1 MSENILSRV
10 NSPESLKA
18 VEDGDLPLLCTEI
31 RQFLVRNIAKTG
43 GHLAAN
49 LGIVEISV
57 ALHRLF
63 DAPQDK
69 IIYDVGH
76 QCYVHKILTGRK
88 DDMEHIRSYGGIS
101 GFLRPGESR
110 YDEVVSGHASTS
122 ISSGIGLLRGMELMG
137 ESGRV
142 VCVIGDGAMTG
153 GMAYEALNDAGQSG
167 KPLIVIYN
175 DNEMSI
181 SKNVGALT
189 RKMSGLRVRPRYFKT
204 KKFFKSLFGKLPMG
218 EYLISGARN
227 TKNFVKQA
235 VLKESIF
242 EILGFNY
249 LGPCDGNDID
259 TVLNVLQEAKGKN
272 KPVVIHFKTLKGK
285 GYRPSEEHPESYH
298 GVSPFD
304 ISTGEAL
311 KYKNHNFSKALGN
324 KLCQLAQS
332 DKRICAVTAAMTEG
346 TGLLE
351 FSQQYPERFFDVG
364 IAEEHGVTMTA
375 ALAKSGLVP
384 FFAVYATFL
393 QRGYDQ
399 LIHDVC
405 IEGLHAVFAVD
416 RSGITGEDGETHQG
430 TFDIPQLS
438 VMPGLTILAPST
450 YDELDAAI
458 DLAVNHFT
466 GPVALRYARGVQ
478 REYKE
483 NHFSLDPVVL
493 RPGSDITIVS
503 YGILINEALGGV
515 DLLAAQGISAE
526 LLKLNN
532 LSGGYM
538 DAVVA
543 SVKKTGR
550 LIVLEECME
559 QGSIGQKILAQLA
572 LMGIAPGFAQLLNI
586 KDRFVT
592 HGGPYE
598 LYREAG
604 IDRESLCKAA
614 VMGVRHGK
622 GTA

>member
-1 MSENILSRV
+1 MSDTILKRV

-18 VEDGDLPLLCTEI
+18 LQEDDLPLLCNEI
-31 RQFLVRNIAKTG
+31 RQFLVNNIAKTG

-57 ALHRLF
+57 ALHKLF
-63 DAPQDK
+63 DAPKDK

-76 QCYVHKILTGRK
+76 QCYVHKMITGRK
-88 DDMEHIRSYGGIS
+88 EQMEHIRSYGGIS
-101 GFLRPGESR
+101 GFLRPGESP

-122 ISSGIGLLRGMELMG
+122 ISSGIGLLRGLELTG
-137 ESGRV
+137 QEGHV

-189 RKMSGLRVRPRYFKT
+189 RKMSGLRLRPRYFKT

-218 EYLISGARN
+218 EHLIDAARS

-242 EILGFNY
+242 EILGFDY
-249 LGPCDGNDID
+249 LGPCDGNNMD
-259 TVLNVLQEAKGKN
+259 TVLNILQEAKSKN
-272 KPVVIHFKTLKGK
+272 KPVVVHFKTQKGK
-285 GYRPSEEHPESYH
+285 GYKPSEEHPESYH

-304 ISTGEAL
+304 ISTGEVL

-324 KLCQLAQS
+324 KLCQLAKADQ
-332 DKRICAVTAAMTEG
+332 RICAVTAAMTEG

-351 FSQQYPERFFDVG
+351 FSQKYPERFFDVG

-393 QRGYDQ
+393 QRGFDQ

-405 IEGLHAVFAVD
+405 IEGVHAIFAVD

-430 TFDIPQLS
+430 TFDVPQLS

-450 YDELDAAI
+450 YDELDVAV
-458 DLAVNHFT
+458 DLAVDQLT

-483 NHFSLDPVVL
+483 NHFSMAPYLL
-493 RPGSDITIVS
+493 KEGTDITIVS

-515 DLLAAQGISAE
+515 KLLQQEGISAE
-526 LLKLNN
+526 LIKLNN

-538 DAVVA
+538 ELVRT
-543 SVKKTGR
+543 SVGKTKR

-559 QGSIGQKILAQLA
+559 QGSIGQKIMAQLA
-572 LMGIAPGFAQLLNI
+572 IEGVSLSFAKLMNM
-586 KDRFVT
+586 KDRFIT

-598 LYREAG
+598 LYKEAG
-604 IDRESLCKAA
+604 IDRESLYQEAKA
-614 VMGVRHGK
+614 GVTHGK
-622 GTA
+622 AKA